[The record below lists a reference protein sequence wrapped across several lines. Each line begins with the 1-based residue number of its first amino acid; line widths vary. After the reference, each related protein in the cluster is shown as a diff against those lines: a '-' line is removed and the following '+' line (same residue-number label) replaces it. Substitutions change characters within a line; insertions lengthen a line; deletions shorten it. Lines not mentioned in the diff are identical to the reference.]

1 MTIETEESI
10 VIRAGAGLSPSA
22 LWCPACGRHVDMVT
36 LEQAAHIGGVSPRTV
51 FDWMETGLVH
61 FIEAGEGLSICRPS
75 LPSKR
80 AASRPAL
87 STGKTSLHRR
97 KP

>member
-10 VIRAGAGLSPSA
+10 VIRADTEFPPSA
-22 LWCPACGRHVDMVT
+22 LWCPACGRHVEMVT
-36 LEQAAHIGGVSPRTV
+36 LEQAAQIGGVSPRTV
-51 FDWMETGLVH
+51 CDWMETGLVH
-61 FIEAGEGLSICRPS
+61 FIEVGDGLSICRPS
-75 LPSKR
+75 LSIKR
-80 AASRPAL
+80 AASRATF